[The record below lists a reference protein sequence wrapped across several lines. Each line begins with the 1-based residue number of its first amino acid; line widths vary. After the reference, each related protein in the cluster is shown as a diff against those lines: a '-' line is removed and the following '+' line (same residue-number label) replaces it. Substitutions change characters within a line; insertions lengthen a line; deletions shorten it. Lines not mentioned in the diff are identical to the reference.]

1 MENPK
6 RQPRTLAEIQSTIKA
21 ARDSVWVI
29 TNEIE
34 KLTAGASPNKEHKG
48 NIDRNVE
55 HLKLVVAD
63 TEIVSSGE
71 DIADLIA
78 AIATGEAKLA
88 ENIWPAAADDTE

>member
-1 MENPK
+1 MENTPK
-6 RQPRTLAEIQSTIKA
+6 TLAQIQDTIKA

-29 TNEIE
+29 TDEIK
-34 KLTAGASPNKEHKG
+34 KLTAGESPTKSHKG

-63 TEIVSSGE
+63 TEIVNSGE

-88 ENIWPAAADDTE
+88 ENIWPAADNTE

>member
-1 MENPK
+1 MENTPK
-6 RQPRTLAEIQSTIKA
+6 TLAQIQGTIRS

-29 TNEIE
+29 TDEIE
-34 KLTAGASPNKEHKG
+34 KLTAGASPNKNNKD
-48 NIDRNVE
+48 NIERNVG

-63 TEIVSSGE
+63 TEIVNSGE

-88 ENIWPAAADDTE
+88 EAIWPVDEDNT

>member
-1 MENPK
+1 MENTPK
-6 RQPRTLAEIQSTIKA
+6 TLAQIQGTIRA

-29 TNEIE
+29 TDEIE
-34 KLTAGASPNKEHKG
+34 KLTAGASPNKNNKG

-63 TEIVSSGE
+63 AEIVDSGE
-71 DIADLIA
+71 DIADIIA

-88 ENIWPAAADDTE
+88 EAIWPVDEDDAA

>member
-1 MENPK
+1 MENTPK
-6 RQPRTLAEIQSTIKA
+6 TLAQIQGTIKS

-29 TNEIE
+29 TDEIE
-34 KLTAGASPNKEHKG
+34 KLTAGASPNKMHKG

-63 TEIVSSGE
+63 TEIVDSGE

-88 ENIWPAAADDTE
+88 ENIWPAADNTE

>member
-1 MENPK
+1 MENT
-6 RQPRTLAEIQSTIKA
+6 PRTLAQIQGTIKV

-29 TNEIE
+29 TDEIK
-34 KLTAGASPNKEHKG
+34 KLTAGESPNKRHKG
-48 NIDRNVE
+48 NLDRNVG

-63 TEIVSSGE
+63 TEIVNSGE

-88 ENIWPAAADDTE
+88 ENIWPAADDTE